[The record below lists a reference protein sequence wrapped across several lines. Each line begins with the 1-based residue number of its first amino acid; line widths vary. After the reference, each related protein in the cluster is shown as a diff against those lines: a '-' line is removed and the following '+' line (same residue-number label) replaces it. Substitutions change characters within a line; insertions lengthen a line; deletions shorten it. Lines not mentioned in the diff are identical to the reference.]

1 MLAAHRRPQRPPL
14 RRRRSHPQTREHE
27 PPTPNRRAQH
37 DCTRSRHRDTPQA
50 HSAHRGRTPWTGSI
64 QMRSA
69 HSAPRTGHTQISRGR
84 CNRRAARRAE
94 RHLAKDFEAYSLL
107 PLPEPDRVLG
117 RRDIAPAFRRRRASR
132 QETQPNCGVWACFL
146 VSRGLETACNSSGC
160 CGTPFAGEA
169 VFVVP
174 TFPQDLASCLRA
186 WRGRSVDTES
196 PCRPRLVNSPT
207 LGAPYGLPRP
217 LRVCYGLSAA
227 IGGTGSRRGIRRAT
241 RVQLGIHQL
250 ASPSSRI
257 RAGTSSARMTVASRM
272 IPAARPIAS
281 GLTS

>member
-1 MLAAHRRPQRPPL
+1 MLPRSAVSRGTSANVARRTERTSRCSSPSSSNREEIRGLGRAHAPSRRATSPDRLLTGPSQTIGKRLVALPSAPASSPSSCQS
-14 RRRRSHPQTREHE
+14 RTRRRSAQRLDG
-27 PPTPNRRAQH
+27 RRSAASPRLA
-37 DCTRSRHRDTPQA
+37 RSRT
-50 HSAHRGRTPWTGSI
+50 
-64 QMRSA
+64 
-69 HSAPRTGHTQISRGR
+69 
-84 CNRRAARRAE
+84 RA
-94 RHLAKDFEAYSLL
+94 
-107 PLPEPDRVLG
+107 
-117 RRDIAPAFRRRRASR
+117 
-132 QETQPNCGVWACFL
+132 NCGVWACFL
-146 VSRGLETACNSSGC
+146 VSRGVETACNSSGC
-160 CGTPFAGEA
+160 SGTPFAGEA
-169 VFVVP
+169 VFVAP
-174 TFPQDLASCLRA
+174 TFPQDPASCLRA

-196 PCRPRLVNSPT
+196 PCRPRLMSSPT